1 MEAHTNFM
9 NHQALSPHCGYIES
23 EPGIICPK
31 IGVVVGKKGTLYF
44 DTGASQKQLEI
55 LRGLQ
60 KGGKLPNPS
69 TLAISHFH
77 NDHIANF
84 AYFSSCEV
92 YGSKQTG
99 KYVRVDHE
107 VTGPVDLD
115 LGDVVVTLLPLP
127 SSHAKGSIIAVV
139 KAEKVAYLGDGV
151 YEAVGFEKP
160 YYDRSLFYEMSRVL
174 RSLNITH
181 YVFGHESILTRDDQI
196 GMEAF
201 LKETEA
207 KIKAAGTPRLYLDG
221 D

>member
-1 MEAHTNFM
+1 LWLYRIGTG
-9 NHQALSPHCGYIES
+9 NHLPEDRGGGREERHPLFRYGGQ
-23 EPGIICPK
+23 PK
-31 IGVVVGKKGTLYF
+31 TARDFAGPP
-44 DTGASQKQLEI
+44 
-55 LRGLQ
+55 
-60 KGGKLPNPS
+60 KGGEVAKS
-69 TLAISHFH
+69 FALAISHFH

>member
-9 NHQALSPHCGYIES
+9 NYQALSPHCGYIES

-31 IGVVVGKKGTLYF
+31 IGVVVGKKDTLYF

-60 KGGKLPNPS
+60 KAGKLPNPS

-99 KYVRVDHE
+99 KYVRVDHGYKPISFRLIVASAPSKIKE
-107 VTGPVDLD
+107 ANRIGP
-115 LGDVVVTLLPLP
+115 
-127 SSHAKGSIIAVV
+127 
-139 KAEKVAYLGDGV
+139 
-151 YEAVGFEKP
+151 
-160 YYDRSLFYEMSRVL
+160 
-174 RSLNITH
+174 
-181 YVFGHESILTRDDQI
+181 
-196 GMEAF
+196 AF
-201 LKETEA
+201 LIALKGKEIYNKFRRA
-207 KIKAAGTPRLYLDG
+207 NALRGKPHGR
-221 D
+221 